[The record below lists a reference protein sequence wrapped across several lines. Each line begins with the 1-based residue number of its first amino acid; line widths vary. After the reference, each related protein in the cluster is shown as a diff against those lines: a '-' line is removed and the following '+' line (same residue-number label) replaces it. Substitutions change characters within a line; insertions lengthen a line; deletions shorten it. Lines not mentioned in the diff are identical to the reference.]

1 MAIQLHYR
9 KQKKV
14 DSMDKQNQIFSY
26 VEPEENSGYLLWQVT
41 MQWQLSMNRALGK
54 MGLTLTQFSLMAG
67 LYWLSRKEKTVTQ
80 QQLADYANTDKMMTS
95 KVLMALE
102 KKQIIK
108 RVKDPVDSRAK
119 QLRITSKGTQILKE
133 AYHIVE
139 QVDAVF
145 FKNVIKDKATFDH
158 LLMRLIK

>member
-1 MAIQLHYR
+1 MARQ
-9 KQKKV
+9 
-14 DSMDKQNQIFSY
+14 SPIFSY

-67 LYWLSRKEKTVTQ
+67 LYWLSEKKQTVTQ

-95 KVLMALE
+95 KVLIVLE

-108 RVKDPVDSRAK
+108 RIHDPSDSRAK
-119 QLRITSKGTQILKE
+119 QLRITDKGTQILKE
-133 AYHIVE
+133 AYHIVQ
-139 QVDAVF
+139 QVDDLF
-145 FKNVIKDKATFDH
+145 FKPVIKDKGVFDN

>member
-1 MAIQLHYR
+1 MAGQ
-9 KQKKV
+9 
-14 DSMDKQNQIFSY
+14 SQIFSY
-26 VEPEENSGYLLWQVT
+26 IEPEENSGYLLWQVT

-67 LYWLSRKEKTVTQ
+67 LYWLSKNKQTVTQ

-95 KVLMALE
+95 KVLMVLE

-108 RVKDPVDSRAK
+108 RINDPSDSRAK
-119 QLRITSKGTQILKE
+119 QLRITGKGTQTLKA
-133 AYHIVE
+133 AYHFVK
-139 QVDAVF
+139 QVDDFF
-145 FKNVIKDKATFDH
+145 FKNVIKDKVIFDN

>member
-1 MAIQLHYR
+1 
-9 KQKKV
+9 
-14 DSMDKQNQIFSY
+14 MDGQSPIFSY
-26 VEPEENSGYLLWQVT
+26 IEPEENSGYLLWQVT

-67 LYWLSRKEKTVTQ
+67 LYWLSKKKQTVTQ

-95 KVLMALE
+95 KVLTVLE

-108 RVKDPVDSRAK
+108 RINDPSDSRAK
-119 QLRITSKGTQILKE
+119 QLRITGKGTQTLRE
-133 AYHIVE
+133 AYRIVE
-139 QVDAVF
+139 QVDALF
-145 FKNVIKDKATFDH
+145 FKTVVKDKVVFDD

>member
-1 MAIQLHYR
+1 MARQ
-9 KQKKV
+9 
-14 DSMDKQNQIFSY
+14 SPIFSY

-41 MQWQLSMNRALGK
+41 MQWQLSMNKALGK

-67 LYWLSRKEKTVTQ
+67 LYWLSEKKQTVTQ

-95 KVLMALE
+95 KVLTALE

-108 RVKDPVDSRAK
+108 RIHDLSDSRAK
-119 QLRITSKGTQILKE
+119 QLSITDKGTQILKE
-133 AYHIVE
+133 AYHIVQ
-139 QVDAVF
+139 QVDDLF
-145 FKNVIKDKATFDH
+145 FTPVIKDKGVFDN

>member
-1 MAIQLHYR
+1 
-9 KQKKV
+9 
-14 DSMDKQNQIFSY
+14 MDGQSQIFSY
-26 VEPEENSGYLLWQVT
+26 IEPEENSGYLLWQVT

-67 LYWLSRKEKTVTQ
+67 LYWLSKKKQTVTQ

-95 KVLMALE
+95 KVLMVLE

-108 RVKDPVDSRAK
+108 RTNDPSDSRAK
-119 QLRITSKGTQILKE
+119 QLRITDKGTQTLRA
-133 AYHIVE
+133 AYHIVK
-139 QVDAVF
+139 QVDDLF
-145 FKNVIKDKATFDH
+145 FKNVIKDKVIFDN